1 MSVFISRFIELPQ
14 NARAVVEALQS
25 ISTSLTANKEQDS
38 WRVFTISRSEYARF
52 IKYIR
57 HPLEADLYDCWQ
69 SIRYDYIHRTSIL
82 AMRLPSVSQVLFTSS
97 LHEQITRSIDA
108 IADAHPNGW
117 FLKHIMAINPERD
130 SSDDALVFNAHRP
143 DLSFYFTPEDPPSP
157 PSSPSSAVAPPR
169 KRPRVPGASEP
180 TLIVEICNAAKHGAM
195 QMLAE
200 RYTHGGGGA
209 TRTVVAVDT
218 ERGVFSVWR
227 FLRYLPTK
235 LEGKTFR
242 RCFLTQD
249 SVAWRGAGTCAEG
262 EGLVLSVRDFMP
274 TVLPDVEDVSPEE
287 MDELM
292 RRKVVLDP
300 ACLTKMWLESWS
312 MQEAPLYYG
321 SEGSEGS
328 EGMDFSDSSS
338 SSEDDVEE
346 PGEVEMEEPGLDD
359 FISTEEDFAMEEED
373 EENE

>member
-1 MSVFISRFIELPQ
+1 
-14 NARAVVEALQS
+14 
-25 ISTSLTANKEQDS
+25 
-38 WRVFTISRSEYARF
+38 
-52 IKYIR
+52 
-57 HPLEADLYDCWQ
+57 
-69 SIRYDYIHRTSIL
+69 
-82 AMRLPSVSQVLFTSS
+82 MRLPSVSQVLFTNS
-97 LHEQITRSIDA
+97 LHEQITARLTA

-130 SSDDALVFNAHRP
+130 DSSDALVFNAHRP

-157 PSSPSSAVAPPR
+157 GSSSPPR
-169 KRPRVPGASEP
+169 RRPRIAGASEP
-180 TLIVEICNAAKHGAM
+180 PLIIEICNAAKHGAM

-200 RYTHGGGGA
+200 RYTAGGGGA

-218 ERGVFSVWR
+218 ERGVLSVWR

-242 RCFLTQD
+242 RCFLTVDQA
-249 SVAWRGAGTCAEG
+249 AWRGAGTCAEG

-312 MQEAPLYYG
+312 TQEESALYYG
-321 SEGSEGS
+321 SEGSSAME
-328 EGMDFSDSSS
+328 FSDSSS
-338 SSEDDVEE
+338 SSEDDE
-346 PGEVEMEEPGLDD
+346 EMEEPGVDD
-359 FISTEEDFAMEEED
+359 FVTTE